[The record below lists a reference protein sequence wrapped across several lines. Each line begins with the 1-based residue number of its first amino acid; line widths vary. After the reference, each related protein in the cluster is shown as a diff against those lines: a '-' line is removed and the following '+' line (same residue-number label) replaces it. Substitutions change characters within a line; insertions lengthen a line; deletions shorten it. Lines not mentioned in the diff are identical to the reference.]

1 MRFIKYLYL
10 FIIPILIISCDQT
23 TTEPV
28 VGSTQDTQISN
39 LSFNVDTTY
48 LEASASR
55 IVAKGSVTNNGS
67 AQVTSPWYIEGQ
79 FYTDATYKIKLG
91 GNSTQIGVPLSRGQS
106 TFWTIYYTSSNENVN
121 NYPNCRIGDLRG
133 IYK

>member
-1 MRFIKYLYL
+1 MKFIKYLFL
-10 FIIPILIISCDQT
+10 FIFSTVIISCDQT

-39 LSFNVDTTY
+39 LSFKIDTTY

-55 IVAKGSVTNNGS
+55 LVAKGSVTNNGN
-67 AQVTSPWYIEGQ
+67 AEVNSPWYVEGQ
-79 FYTDATYKIKLG
+79 FYTDATYKTKLG

-106 TFWTIYYTSSNENVN
+106 SFWTIYYTSSNVNVN
-121 NYPNCRIGDLRG
+121 NYPDCRIGDLRG